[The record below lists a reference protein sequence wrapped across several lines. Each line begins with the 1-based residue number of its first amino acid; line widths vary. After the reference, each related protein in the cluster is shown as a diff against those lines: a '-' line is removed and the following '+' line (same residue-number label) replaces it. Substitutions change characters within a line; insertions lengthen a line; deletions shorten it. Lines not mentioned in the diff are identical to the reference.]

1 MPRGSYVPSL
11 TLRLFST
18 IVLGFVAVNIITLY
32 ITSYLKDFTRTSI
45 LREYRQVQEM
55 YADEVTRQL
64 TQAQERISIL
74 GSSYLVDMGTN
85 AEALQDERQY
95 EAVRCQNEINSAMK
109 NWQFQYPAVT
119 GYYVYGQT
127 ADVFIFG
134 MRSNNYQSS
143 TWFRQQ
149 LENKLEPFTQIGG
162 WRLWESPMGQLL
174 IFNVVRRDLCYGSW
188 IQVDAL
194 WDELGLNESD
204 VRTFD
209 ILPAE
214 TEAPSSGY
222 VIDVPIEDT
231 TYIIRQTLAAEA
243 VALPR
248 TVQLLQLLAYLTL
261 LIIPLSWLALRRLVF
276 SPLRELTTAIQ
287 EIDRGNTKYRIPTK
301 ATSYEFD
308 QLNRQ
313 FNRSIEA
320 VANAEAKAYAS
331 QLESERIRIRYLTQQ
346 MQPHFVLN
354 TLNLV
359 YSMEPDQY
367 PLMVKTLLCLSR
379 YFRYIAH
386 ISEPMVP
393 VEAELEHVKNYFQ
406 LQQIRYPDNFTYD
419 IQCPEELRE
428 MLIPPIVIQTFAENA
443 IKHSLIIGVMN
454 HVEVHIQLDDERLH
468 ISIHDTGTGYPDEVL
483 ERIRIFQQTRERQ
496 EGLGLGIQNTIE
508 RLELLYGHNA
518 SLSFCNAPKGG
529 AQVDILLP
537 KARSK
542 REAKMS

>member
-1 MPRGSYVPSL
+1 MPRGSHVPSL

-18 IVLGFVAVNIITLY
+18 IVLGFVVLNVITLY
-32 ITSYLKDFTRTSI
+32 ITGYLKNFTLSSI
-45 LREYRQVQEM
+45 LGEYRQVQVM

-64 TQAQERISIL
+64 AQAQERISSL
-74 GSSYLVDMGTN
+74 GSSYLVDMGTS
-85 AEALQDERQY
+85 AEALRDERQY
-95 EAVRCQNEINSAMK
+95 EAVRCQNEISRAMK

-119 GYYVYGQT
+119 GYYVYGRT

-134 MRSNNYQSS
+134 IRSQNYQSS
-143 TWFRQQ
+143 TWFKEQI
-149 LENKLEPFTQIGG
+149 ESKAEPFMWMNG
-162 WRLWESPMGQLL
+162 WCLLESPMGQILL
-174 IFNVVRRDLCYGSW
+174 CNVVRRDLCYGAW
-188 IQVDAL
+188 VQVDAL
-194 WDELGLNESD
+194 WTELGLNAND
-204 VRTFD
+204 MRTFD
-209 ILPAE
+209 ILLEGAEIPA
-214 TEAPSSGY
+214 SGH

-231 TYIIRQTLAAEA
+231 AYIIRQTLADQA
-243 VALPR
+243 VALPQ

-261 LIIPLSWLALRRLVF
+261 LIIPLSWLALRRLIF

-359 YSMEPDQY
+359 YSMEPAQY
-367 PLMVKTLLCLSR
+367 PLMIKTLLCLSR
-379 YFRYIAH
+379 YFRYVAH
-386 ISEPMVP
+386 ISEPLVP

-419 IQCPEELRE
+419 IRCPEELRE
-428 MLIPPIVIQTFAENA
+428 MLIPPIVIQTFAENT

-454 HVEVHIQLDDERLH
+454 HVEVHIRLDDGRLH

-483 ERIRIFQQTRERQ
+483 EKIRIFQQTRVRQ

-508 RLELLYGHNA
+508 RLELLYERDA
-518 SLSFCNAPKGG
+518 DLSFCNAPEGG
-529 AQVDILLP
+529 AQVDIFLP
-537 KARSK
+537 RARNK
-542 REAKMS
+542 RDAKMS

>member
-174 IFNVVRRDLCYGSW
+174 IFNVVRSDLCYGSW